1 MPPPAFFDS
10 KSNAGPSPLLA
21 PLAMAKACSLPPHRL
36 NKANQSQSFSVCL
49 CGPLVGAGVGHML
62 RRDREMGERREAQEG
77 KEGTVRDPEAL
88 WGM

>member
-1 MPPPAFFDS
+1 M
-10 KSNAGPSPLLA
+10 
-21 PLAMAKACSLPPHRL
+21 
-36 NKANQSQSFSVCL
+36 
-49 CGPLVGAGVGHML
+49 GAGVGHML